1 MNPQVRMRSW
11 FLRFAG
17 YIIPLVQSLPALGG
31 WVGLMTL
38 PFATY
43 LIMFFT
49 NLPVSLV
56 DVLSAFFVPFPVLIP
71 ERVFIIIG
79 FFLLVYSVIY
89 LRMKRKEGLVAS
101 GPYRL
106 VRHPQYLGMILSTL
120 GLTSWS
126 IWILNNTFGVGF
138 LNPLQTIGVWF
149 IELFA
154 YILLALIEELF
165 LSRNYGEIFD
175 NYKSH
180 VPFLIP
186 FLKTRRKYL
195 DVPVSILIPAIL
207 LFIFINVQV

>member
-1 MNPQVRMRSW
+1 MRSW

-17 YIIPLVQSLPALGG
+17 YFVPFVQSLPALGG

-43 LIMFFT
+43 LLMFFM

-56 DVLSAFFVPFPVLIP
+56 DVLSAFFAPFPILIP
-71 ERVFIIIG
+71 ERAFIIIG
-79 FFLLVYSVIY
+79 LFLLVYSVAY
-89 LRMKRKEGLVAS
+89 LRIKRKVGLVTS

-106 VRHPQYLGMILSTL
+106 IRHPQYLGMILTTL

-126 IWILNNTFGVGF
+126 VWILNNTFGVGF
-138 LNPLQTIGVWF
+138 LSPSQTICVWF

-154 YILLALIEELF
+154 YIFLAHIEELF
-165 LSRNYGEIFD
+165 LSRNYGKIFSD
-175 NYKSH
+175 YRSQ

-186 FLKTRRKYL
+186 FLKTNRKDL
-195 DVPVSILIPAIL
+195 DILVSVLIPIIP
-207 LFIFINVQV
+207 LFVLINV

>member
-1 MNPQVRMRSW
+1 MDRIRSW

-17 YIIPLVQSLPALGG
+17 YIIPFVQSLPALGG

-56 DVLSAFFVPFPVLIP
+56 DVLSAFFAPFPILIP

-79 FFLLVYSVIY
+79 FFLLVYSVVY
-89 LRMKRKEGLVAS
+89 LKVKRKEGLIAS

-106 VRHPQYLGMILSTL
+106 VRHPQYLGIILLTL
-120 GLTSWS
+120 GFTSWS
-126 IWILNNTFGVGF
+126 VWTLNNTFGVGF

-149 IELFA
+149 IELLA

-165 LSRNYGEIFD
+165 LSRNYGAIFD
-175 NYKSH
+175 NYKSKA
-180 VPFLIP
+180 PFLIP
-186 FLKTRRKYL
+186 FLKTGRNYL
-195 DVPVSILIPAIL
+195 DVPVSILIPVIL
-207 LFIFINVQV
+207 LFVLINVQV